1 VAVGCKNLGLFGN
14 FAGMRVHHI
23 HQPYDVLSVTVDV
36 CPITEHKNT
45 FIELAYIFEGEGQYH
60 INQNEFRYA
69 KENLFLAMPL
79 DQHYT
84 IVEDTTEFMFI
95 RFNNIYLNA
104 QKTRD
109 EHSNLGDWIHKL
121 EYIFHHNNH
130 LQGCILR
137 NNHDKPLVRALMEA
151 IKQEHANR
159 KTLHKEL
166 VQQLLNTLLTI
177 VARNITSHIPEK
189 TQFAQNT
196 SLDIIHYIHQNI
208 YNPEMLRAGRIASHF
223 NISLNYLSEYFKKHT
238 HETMQRYILNYKIA
252 LAEIRLKHSDM
263 RINEIAAEL
272 GFTDDSHLIK
282 TFKKHRG
289 QSPQEF
295 RKEALAQMEA

>member
-1 VAVGCKNLGLFGN
+1 MFGT
-14 FAGMRVHHI
+14 FASMRVHHI
-23 HQPYDVLSVTVDV
+23 HQPYDVLSVTVDE
-36 CPITEHKNT
+36 CPFQEHKNT
-45 FIELAYIFEGEGQYH
+45 FIELVYIFEGEGHYH
-60 INQNEFRYA
+60 INQNEFSYS

-84 IVEDTTEFMFI
+84 KVRKTTEFMFI

-109 EHSNLGDWIHKL
+109 KHSNLGDWIHKL
-121 EYIFHHNNH
+121 EYIFHNNNH

-151 IKQEHANR
+151 IRQEHADR
-159 KTLHKEL
+159 KTLHQEL

-177 VARNITSHIPEK
+177 VARNIATHIPEK
-189 TQFAQNT
+189 TQFVQNT
-196 SLDIIHYIHQNI
+196 LLSIIHYIHQNI
-208 YNPEMLRAGRIASHF
+208 YNPELLRAERIASHF

-252 LAEIRLKHSDM
+252 LAEIRLRHSDM

-282 TFKKHRG
+282 TFKKYHG
-289 QSPQEF
+289 LSPQEF
-295 RKEALAQMEA
+295 RKEALGIHME